1 MAHNGGVDTQDDGA
15 SAADRALELALDR
28 YEHTLGDASL
38 RAFLTARSGLPGA
51 HADLDLAN
59 AFAENVAARAKSPSA
74 DDWWTLCRDFALMPA
89 SRAPTNDPAEF
100 LCICG
105 TLAASA
111 MACIDGDHLSE
122 CLAILRRQAL
132 DPRWRLRDA
141 TVVGLLRLLLVWRTE
156 TLSSLHDW
164 TGQGNPLHLRA
175 AVKVLSEPAVLGS
188 AEVVESAVRVHELAI
203 DRLMRTKRPLS
214 PAWRTL
220 RLALG
225 TSIGALVLVRPDA
238 AVAMLATLSMAQD
251 ADAKRIVDQNLE
263 GPHLRRLEPEAL
275 DRLRRIRSGV

>member
-1 MAHNGGVDTQDDGA
+1 MESVNIHDGSA
-15 SAADRALELALDR
+15 SAAGRALDQALDR

-59 AFAENVAARAKSPSA
+59 AFAENVAGRTLSSSA
-74 DDWWTLCRDFALMPA
+74 DDWWALCRDFALMSA

-111 MACIDGDHLSE
+111 IACLDVDHLPE
-122 CLAILRRQAL
+122 CLAILRRQAQ

-141 TVVGLLRLLLVWRTE
+141 TVVGLTRLLLVWRGE
-156 TLSSLHDW
+156 TLAALADW
-164 TGQGNPLHLRA
+164 TRQENPLHLRA

-188 AEVVESAVRVHELAI
+188 VAVADEAVRIHEVAI
-203 DRLMRTKRPLS
+203 DRLLRTQRPLS

-225 TSIGALVLVRPDA
+225 TSVGALAVARPDA
-238 AVAMLATLSMAQD
+238 SFTMLVMLSKTHD
-251 ADAKRIVDQNLE
+251 ADAKRVVDQNLE
-263 GPHLRRLEPEAL
+263 GPHLRRFDPKTL
-275 DRLRRIRSGV
+275 DQLRRIRSDA